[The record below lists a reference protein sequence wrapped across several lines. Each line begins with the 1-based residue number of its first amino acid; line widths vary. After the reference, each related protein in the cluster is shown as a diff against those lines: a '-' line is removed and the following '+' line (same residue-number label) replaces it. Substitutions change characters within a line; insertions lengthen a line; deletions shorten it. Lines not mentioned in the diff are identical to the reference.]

1 MKIFLKLDYQ
11 NETIIKGLPIGLAY
25 TFRVGIFD
33 NNNDILETD
42 NFWSVKSDEVNLSFS
57 NYLDTF

>member
-33 NNNDILETD
+33 NNNDILDTAA
-42 NFWSVKSDEVNLSFS
+42 FDEIR
-57 NYLDTF
+57 